1 MAANFPT
8 KNLSDAGD
16 TFTSNGTTFVWDGTT
31 WKRPTTGGVK
41 GQTGQKGEKGEK
53 GEKGDKGE
61 KGAKGVKG
69 EKGQKGEKGEK
80 GAIGQKGEGDKG
92 QKGSDNSTKGQK
104 GELGDKGQKGQKGE
118 DNSTK
123 GDKGATGPDN
133 STKGQKG
140 DQGDKGQK
148 GSEAGNA
155 NTVTVRTDNG
165 NEYHNL
171 VFVDST
177 TDNQDQILKMDDDPS
192 TLQWNPDQEL
202 LVAYTVAARG
212 FRPYGNA
219 TYGNAGDVLTSG
231 GSGSDF
237 TWSAPSSLT
246 YSVPQGGIIIWSG
259 NSGNIPSGWVLCDG
273 SNSTPDLRDKFLV
286 GASAGTGA
294 NTYPGLS
301 PGATGGYTD
310 TPIINHN
317 HTFSASTS
325 NDGAHT
331 HTYNGRSGTSRC
343 DNDEDHQRNS
353 GWSSHTTSSAGGH
366 AHNFNGTTN
375 SASNSINSGAGR
387 NLPPYYALCYIM
399 KT

>member
-8 KNLSDAGD
+8 KTLSDAGD

-53 GEKGDKGE
+53 GNKGDKGD
-61 KGAKGVKG
+61 KGVKG

-92 QKGSDNSTKGQK
+92 QKGS
-104 GELGDKGQKGQKGE
+104 
-118 DNSTK
+118 
-123 GDKGATGPDN
+123 
-133 STKGQKG
+133 
-140 DQGDKGQK
+140 
-148 GSEAGNA
+148 EAGNA

-165 NEYHNL
+165 NAYHNL

-294 NTYPGLS
+294 DNYPGLS